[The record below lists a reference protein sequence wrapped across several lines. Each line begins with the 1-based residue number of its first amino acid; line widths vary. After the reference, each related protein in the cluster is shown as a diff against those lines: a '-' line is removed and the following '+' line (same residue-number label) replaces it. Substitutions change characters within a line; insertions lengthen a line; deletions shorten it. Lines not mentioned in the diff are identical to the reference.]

1 MQTSRERIL
10 NNIRASLET
19 KRGELMAMATSAP
32 HTPPPFVHPP
42 ADDLSAQF
50 VAELSK
56 LEGRVYRCA
65 SNTEALDTVQ
75 RILAEHQ
82 ATAVIAWDLA
92 KIGLSG
98 LAALLN
104 QQGVTIADSQVAHTG
119 AARAERLQAL
129 DTIPVCISG
138 AEYGI
143 AESGSIIVLSG
154 EGQGRLASLL
164 APIHIAVLPAVRL
177 VRGLGEALTAIQDMY
192 GTNIFHQRSNLTII
206 TGPSRTADIELT
218 LTLGVHGP
226 REIHVL
232 LLETDAPAAE
242 RADPEPVEYA
252 PTEAAVSDA
261 LPPDTPTAERADP
274 EPAEYA
280 PTEAAVNGDQ
290 TATDSDT
297 QCGTDTAPQIE
308 VLEHARASTNALPSG
323 KRKVRGRKVK

>member
-10 NNIRASLET
+10 NNIRVNLET
-19 KRGELMAMATSAP
+19 KRSELMALATSAP

-42 ADDLSAQF
+42 ADDLPAQF

-65 SNTEALDTVQ
+65 SDTEALDTIQ
-75 RILAEHQ
+75 RILVEHQ

-92 KIGLSG
+92 KIGLPG

-104 QQGVTIADSQVAHTG
+104 QQGITIADSQIAHTG

-164 APIHIAVLPAVRL
+164 APIHIAVLPAARL
-177 VRGLGEALTAIQDMY
+177 VRGLGEALTRIQDTY

-232 LLETDAPAAE
+232 LLETDTPTAE
-242 RADPEPVEYA
+242 RSDPEPAEYA
-252 PTEAAVSDA
+252 PTKAAMSDA
-261 LPPDTPTAERADP
+261 LPPDTPTAERSDLEPP
-274 EPAEYA
+274 EHATAEA
-280 PTEAAVNGDQ
+280 TVRGDEMPI
-290 TATDSDT
+290 DSDT
-297 QCGTDTAPQIE
+297 ERSADTASQGESLQYTRVTTDAP
-308 VLEHARASTNALPSG
+308 PSG